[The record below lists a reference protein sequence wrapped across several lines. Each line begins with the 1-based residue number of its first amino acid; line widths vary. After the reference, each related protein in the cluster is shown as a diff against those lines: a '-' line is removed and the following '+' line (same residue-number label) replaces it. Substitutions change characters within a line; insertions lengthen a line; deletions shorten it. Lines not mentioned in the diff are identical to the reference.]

1 LSLKSPLNS
10 ALLLVLSILLLLLA
24 AGVSDTQRPA
34 IAQDSTNALEVVRP
48 SVVDPRRVEGQGKCI
63 DCHKLE
69 VKAWLASKHATRAF
83 DLLRTAPT
91 SRTYAEK
98 LGIRPVDIARKSLC
112 VNCHA
117 TPTVDSTGRRGLL
130 SGVSCEA
137 CHNAAGGEDG
147 WLNRH
152 AVYGPSG
159 TRREQESDSH
169 YQDRA
174 AACQTAGQFRSDNL
188 YQLVK
193 RCFACHVVSDESLV
207 EADHDH
213 GDNFEVVSKMLGE
226 VRHNFFLDQ
235 TTNAEVATLW
245 SDPLHHG
252 AGRNAAARKRVAF
265 VVGQL
270 VDLETSLRSLASASE
285 ENDFTDLMIDRI
297 DEALGLLAEDLLEEV
312 EETELPEIEQAV
324 DAAEPV
330 FEKLD
335 DDGFAAEDKG
345 DYLEAASQVGRAA
358 KAFAARDGSKL
369 AEIDDLDLLPEGPFE
384 GVYQP

>member
-1 LSLKSPLNS
+1 M
-10 ALLLVLSILLLLLA
+10 LLVA
-24 AGVSDTQRPA
+24 AGVSYTQSLA
-34 IAQDSTNALEVVRP
+34 TAQDSYNRP
-48 SVVDPRRVEGQGKCI
+48 ETVKPAIVDPTRIEGHGKCI

-91 SRTYAEK
+91 SRKYAEN
-98 LGIRPVDIARKSLC
+98 LGIRRVDIARKSLC

-117 TPTVDSTGRRGLL
+117 TPIVDPAGRRSVL

-137 CHNAAGGEDG
+137 CHNASGGEDG

-152 AVYGPSG
+152 AVYGSRG
-159 TRREQESDSH
+159 TRRQQESDSH

-174 AACQTAGQFRSDNL
+174 AACETAGQFRSENL

-213 GDNFEVVSKMLGE
+213 GDGFEVVSKMLGE

-235 TTNAEVATLW
+235 TANAEVATLW
-245 SDPLHHG
+245 TDTLRH
-252 AGRNAAARKRVAF
+252 AVGRTAVGRKRVAF
-265 VVGQL
+265 IVGQL
-270 VDLETSLRSLASASE
+270 VDLETSLRSLATASE

-297 DEALGLLAEDLLEEV
+297 DEALALLAEDLLEEV
-312 EETELPEIEQAV
+312 EDTELPEIEQAV
-324 DAAEPV
+324 AAAEPV
-330 FEKLD
+330 FERLD
-335 DDGFAAEDKG
+335 DDGFAAEDKRV
-345 DYLEAASQVGRAA
+345 YLEAASQVGRAA
-358 KAFAARDGSKL
+358 EAFAARDGSKL
-369 AEIDDLDLLPEGPFE
+369 EEIDDLDLLPEGPFE